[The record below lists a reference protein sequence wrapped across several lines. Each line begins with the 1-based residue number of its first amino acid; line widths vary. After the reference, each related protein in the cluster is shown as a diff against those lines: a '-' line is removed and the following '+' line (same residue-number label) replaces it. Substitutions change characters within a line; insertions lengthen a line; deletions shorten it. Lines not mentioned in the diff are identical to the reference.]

1 MAEARKPRLLKDPAD
16 WWKVSRYVPEG
27 KQDLVLLTCGGLA
40 AFFLV
45 LAVIGFSDALSEQGE
60 SRRLETH
67 IGQRDELQEATEARL
82 NEQKALA
89 DQTQAALREAEA
101 RAAKLAEDLKAATG
115 RLAAAEE
122 GLERASGTS
131 ERLDGVT
138 RAKDEE
144 IDRLNADLARTKKR
158 LAEAMKLKAQAERQL
173 VDSTATAASFRRR
186 SARASGE
193 LEENEARI
201 EMLETKL
208 QEREA
213 DVLALAE
220 GNEEVERKL
229 AEFPTE
235 PRSAAEAERT
245 YREVLDNVAAHTDRD
260 ERIAILFRAKLL
272 LAGTRPF
279 EDKIDRMW
287 REERAAKQAD
297 IDREAS
303 VVFEEA
309 LSKTKAHPETH
320 DRNVKILT
328 DILDEVRGS
337 RYEAMVQ
344 REIDRQYEAKAEGR

>member
-1 MAEARKPRLLKDPAD
+1 MAEAKKPRLLKDPAD

-60 SRRLETH
+60 SRRLERH
-67 IGQRDELQEATEARL
+67 IGQRDELQEATEAKLDR
-82 NEQKALA
+82 QKALA
-89 DQTQAALREAEA
+89 EEADAARREAGD
-101 RAAKLAEDLKAATG
+101 RSAKLARDLKAATE

-122 GLERASGTS
+122 GLERVSGTS
-131 ERLDGVT
+131 ERLDGMT

-144 IDRLNADLARTKKR
+144 IDGLNSDLARTKKR
-158 LAEAMKLKAQAERQL
+158 LAEVMKLKVKAERRL
-173 VDSTATAASFRRR
+173 AESTAGLASFRKR

-193 LEENEARI
+193 LEENESHI
-201 EMLETKL
+201 EELETKL

-213 DVLALAE
+213 DVLALAA
-220 GNEEVERKL
+220 GNEEAERKL

-235 PRSAAEAERT
+235 APSAADAERT
-245 YREVLDNVAAHTDRD
+245 YREVLDDVAAHSDRD
-260 ERIAILFRAKLL
+260 ERIAILFRSKLL
-272 LAGTRPF
+272 LAGTRF
-279 EDKIDRMW
+279 ESKADRKW
-287 REERAAKQAD
+287 REEKAERQAD

-320 DRNVKILT
+320 DKNVKILT

-344 REIDRQYEAKAEGR
+344 REIDRQYEAKADDR